1 MKAEGCATRCATRE
15 NETTVQG
22 MVITEAVKG
31 AVKADETELAKKP
44 GA

>member
-1 MKAEGCATRCATRE
+1 MKAEGCAARE
-15 NETTVQG
+15 DETTVQG